1 MSRMSFRSGKLA
13 TAICLLSSS
22 MILSP
27 TAFAQDDEVLEL
39 EEIVVTAQKR
49 QESLQDVPIS
59 VAAVSAERLEDTGV
73 DDIEG
78 LTTLMPNIHFTQ
90 TGIST
95 QVRVRGIGSDNSQ
108 GFEQSVGMYVDGIYY
123 GRAQLFR
130 VPMMDMERAELLRG
144 PQGTLFGK
152 NSIAGALNLTTAKPT
167 DETMGKLSISHEF
180 EHNQNEFNG
189 VISGP
194 LTDELLGRLA
204 VRTYEED
211 GYVYNSF
218 LDRNEGEQ
226 QNTSI
231 RGTLD
236 YAASDQLSFSLK
248 AEHNSFETRGRA
260 IEVTQDVGFSGD
272 PNDPNDPGNPGN
284 YASVLAG
291 FGVISVDDFDSDFD
305 YSRQS
310 NEDEFSDNKV
320 NNYTLTTTYDLNND
334 HTITGVTGYLSFDYS
349 ELCDCDFL
357 PAEILEL
364 ELNEDYEQISQEI
377 RITSPQDQEIEWLA
391 GAFYQHYEQ
400 NFDDLI
406 NVHAASPTETG
417 NLLPSFPVR
426 DAAGAPLPG
435 SSYESLL
442 NTGPQRTFFQDS
454 NASAIFARATWH
466 ISDVLHLTLGGR
478 YAYERKS
485 ATKSIDVIAI
495 DGATLTDEQ
504 ITEAGRIY
512 EVPALLAINND
523 SPGNDAANGN
533 FKHRLAETR
542 DEEVFTPLVNLE
554 YNATDDIMLY
564 ASYTQGYKAF
574 GFDPRSNN
582 PVFFGFE
589 EEEADSFE
597 LGMKSTLLDGRAEL
611 NAAIYR
617 TNYDNLQISQYDGA
631 VGFNVGNAKE
641 TLVQGLELDGRFLI
655 SEDLS
660 ASFGGSYL
668 DFEYK
673 DFENGNCYAGETGG
687 QDVQLTINTNPLEQI
702 TVTQCDYTGRS
713 GVYTPEVTLNFSLNY
728 DRPITDDL
736 MFDALLDVQH
746 VGSHNVN
753 VNLQPDGEIDAYQL
767 VTLRLGISTE
777 SWGLAL
783 LGRNML
789 DEEIRSY
796 SGPVTLSDTQL
807 QTNTQYSFV
816 RRPRTIAL
824 QGTYKF

>member
-1 MSRMSFRSGKLA
+1 MSRTPFRLGKLA
-13 TAICLLSSS
+13 TTICLLSGSIALPS
-22 MILSP
+22 
-27 TAFAQDDEVLEL
+27 TAYAQDDDVLEL

-59 VAAVSAERLEDTGV
+59 VAAVSAERLEETGV

-167 DETMGKLSISHEF
+167 DELMGRFSVSHEF

-204 VRTYEED
+204 VRTYDED

-218 LDRNEGEQ
+218 LDRGEGEQ
-226 QNTSI
+226 QNFSI

-260 IEVTQDVGFSGD
+260 IELTQDVGFG
-272 PNDPNDPGNPGN
+272 GNPGN

-291 FGVISVDDFDSDFD
+291 FGVIPAEDFDTDLDFV
-305 YSRQS
+305 RQS
-310 NEDEFSDNKV
+310 NEDEFSNNTV
-320 NNYTLTTTYDLNND
+320 NNYTLTTTYDLDND
-334 HTITGVTGYLSFDYS
+334 HTITAVTGYLSFDYN
-349 ELCDCDFL
+349 ELCDCDFT

-364 ELNEDYEQISQEI
+364 ELNEDYEQASQEI
-377 RITSPQDQEIEWLA
+377 RITSPQDQDIEWLA
-391 GAFYQHYEQ
+391 GAFYQEYEQ

-406 NVHAASPTETG
+406 NVHAASDTETG
-417 NLLPSFPVR
+417 NLLPLFPVT
-426 DAAGAPLPG
+426 DASGVPIPN
-435 SSYESLL
+435 SSYASLL

-454 NASAIFARATWH
+454 KAAALFARATWH
-466 ISDVLHLTLGGR
+466 INDVLHLTVGGR
-478 YAYERKS
+478 YAWERKT
-485 ATKSIDVIAI
+485 AEKSIDVIGI
-495 DGATLTDEQ
+495 DGVSPSAAELE
-504 ITEAGRIY
+504 EAGRLY
-512 EVPALLAINND
+512 EVPALLAINNN
-523 SPGNDAANGN
+523 SPGNDPDAGV
-533 FKHRLAETR
+533 FKHRL
-542 DEEVFTPLVNLE
+542 DESRSEKVFTPLVNLE

-582 PVFFGFE
+582 PAFFAFDEERADAFE
-589 EEEADSFE
+589 I
-597 LGMKSTLLDGRAEL
+597 GMKSTLLDGRAEL
-611 NAAIYR
+611 NAALYH
-617 TNYDNLQISQYDGA
+617 TNYEDLQISQYDGA
-631 VGFNVGNAKE
+631 VGFNVGNAEE
-641 TLVQGLELDGRFLI
+641 TVVQGIELDGRVLI
-655 SEDLS
+655 TEELS

-673 DFENGNCYAGETGG
+673 DFENGNCYAGQEVDNRVT
-687 QDVQLTINTNPLEQI
+687 LQI
-702 TVTQCDYTGRS
+702 TDNPADSIEVSQCDYTGQR
-713 GVYTPEVTLNFSLNY
+713 GVYTPDFTLNFALNY
-728 DRPITDDL
+728 ERPVSDDI
-736 MFDALLDVQH
+736 MFDALVDVQH
-746 VGSHNVN
+746 VDSHNVH
-753 VNLQPDGEIDAYQL
+753 VNLDPDGEIDSYQL
-767 VTLRLGISTE
+767 VTLRLGLSTE
-777 SWGLAL
+777 TWELAL

-796 SGPVTLSDTQL
+796 SGPVTLSDSQL
-807 QTNTQYSFV
+807 STDTEYSFV
-816 RRPRTIAL
+816 RRPRSIAL
-824 QGTYKF
+824 QGVYKF